1 MEFAST
7 IVERVTNFV
16 LDLSVRHVAYIIRY
30 GRNIDDLNGSV
41 KDLGLQKERV
51 DHQRDEAEKNLK
63 QIEGTVKDWFQ
74 KVDEFETRM
83 EGFGND
89 EGHRKTGLSLSNGLF
104 LYLRNRH
111 RLSRQAKKMTEDVR
125 KLLDESS
132 KFNEVSYQQ
141 NVTSNDATM
150 SNVGYVEFC
159 CRKSIIEDIMVQLED
174 STVRMIGLHG
184 PGGVGKSTLIKAIA
198 NKARDRKLFNVVVI
212 VEITIK
218 PNPQKIQEEIAYV
231 LGLRL
236 EGEGETVRAD
246 CLRRRLRKE
255 KENTLLI
262 LDDLWDRLDL
272 NKLGIPLDD
281 DDDLSKM
288 SKLIKMTSND
298 KQDLPSKMS
307 SNDKQD
313 FLSNDNQ
320 DFLSKMT
327 SNDKQDLSRKKVK
340 KEKSLGDYKGCKILL
355 TSRKKEVLCD
365 HIKDDESIFCVQAL
379 DDKDALA
386 LFQKEAG
393 IPIEMSNPKQEIVKT
408 YCAGIPMAI
417 VTVGRALRN
426 KSELVW
432 EATLEKLKKQEL
444 VGVHKSMEISVKMS
458 YDHLENEELKSIFL
472 LCAQMGHKP
481 LIMDLVKYCFGLGIL
496 EGVYSLRDARERICT
511 SIQMLKDSS
520 LMFDGSSSNHF
531 NMHDMVRDAALSI
544 AYKEQNVF
552 TLRNG
557 KLDDWLELERC
568 TSISI
573 CNSDIIDELP
583 SGINCS
589 QLKFFQIDTD
599 DPSLKIPNSFFERKK
614 KLRVLILTGFHLSTL
629 PSSIKGLSNLRM
641 LCLEQCTLDGNLS
654 IIGKLKKLRILSF
667 SGSQIENLPIDLG
680 CLDKLQLLDIS
691 NCSIV
696 EMIPRNLISR
706 LTCLEELYI
715 RKSLIKTLVKE
726 TNQSQISF
734 LSELKHL
741 HQLKVVDLCIP
752 CATVLPKDLFFDK
765 LNDYKIVIGEF
776 KVLLVGDF
784 RMPNKYE
791 EFRSL
796 ALQLKDGTDN
806 IHSQKGIK
814 LLFRKVENLLLGE
827 LNGVQNGVDNVI
839 YELNLDG
846 FPDLKHLSITN
857 NTRIKYINS
866 MDLSHPREVFP
877 NLKSLCL
884 YKLKN
889 IEMICC
895 SPVTGASFTKLRT
908 IKVEKCDQLKNLFSS
923 SMVKFLVSLETIDV
937 STCDCL
943 KEIVEIL
950 VISEKVEF
958 LKLQSLTLQ
967 SLPLFAS
974 FYIEGLSVPQTTEAQ
989 ITNNDHIEITIAE
1002 DTNPPLFGEQV
1013 EIPNLESLNLSSI
1026 HIHKIW
1032 SKEPLSRFCFQN
1044 LIKLVVND
1052 CDNLRYLC
1060 SLSVANNLKNLKGL
1074 FISECPLMEKIFEIE
1089 GNTIEKVCIFPKLEE
1104 IHISEMKMLTN
1115 IWQIEVS
1122 VDSFSSL
1129 VSVHIE
1135 DCEKLDKIF
1144 PSHMEGWFESLDNLK
1159 VVDCK
1164 SVEVIFEINDSYQV
1178 DESGGIDTNLQLILI
1193 NDLPNLKH
1201 VWSRDPRGILNF
1213 KKLRSIEVS
1222 YCNKLRNVLPASV
1235 AKDVRKLESISVQS
1249 CMGMMEIVAYKDGL
1263 EANNEPLEFPE
1274 LLYVELCWLSNIRH
1288 FCKGRYT
1295 IVCPKLKKLAVNN
1308 CGKLKT
1314 FPTETRETISEEEN
1328 PFFSAEEVIPN
1339 LECIQIDFDEAQK
1352 WLLSNIVKY
1361 HMQHLKELSLRSVK
1375 SGELLC
1381 RFLHRMPNLE
1391 KLQLFNSEHYL
1402 LKDSSVPCLGIV
1414 LQLKELVLSDSKIK
1428 DLGFERDPVLQRLEV
1443 LSLKWCQKLII
1454 LAPPSVSLTCMTYLE
1469 IEYCRGLQNLMAYST
1484 AKSLVQLKTMKVSG
1498 CNVKEIVTN
1507 EGNEDKI
1514 EIVFS
1519 KLVTIELAWLP
1530 YLTSFCGFKKCE
1542 FKFPSLEILIVRGCN
1557 MMETFTM
1564 GHTKAPKLQNIFAYE
1579 GEVEAKWQW
1588 EGDLNTTIQKDFQ
1601 DKLLKSA
1608 QSGSY
1613 LHLRDS
1619 SLQKIW
1625 LGSRPIPNL
1634 CFSNL
1639 DYLVVNGCQFLS
1651 EAILPFNLL
1660 PFFTKLQTLTVQNC
1674 SYVKTIFD
1682 VKCIAQDKKITTTRP
1697 TPSPLIFPL
1706 KRMTLSDLPNLE
1718 NVWNEDPRR
1727 ILRME
1732 LLEDVNVEKCESLTS
1747 VFPVSVTK
1755 DLGKLEKLVVKN
1767 CEGLMA
1773 IVAENNADPR
1783 GTFPFV
1789 KSLTLWDLPKFKYG
1803 GICCIHDAKITF
1815 ELTPNLQD
1823 LTIGENELKM
1833 IWRGEFHG
1841 NHIYNLKCLT
1851 LCFPIKS
1858 NVFPNGFLQQVPNI
1872 EELGVRNGSFKEI
1885 FCIHSPNNVDDIG
1898 HSSKLKVLRLW
1909 SLRNLVSIWSQ
1920 NSWIEPF
1927 LGNLETLE
1935 VRSCFSLLNLVPCT
1949 MSFSNLTILKVFN
1962 CKGLLYLFTSSTA
1975 KSLTQLKRMEIQYCE
1990 SIQDIVS
1997 MEGDKSHEDQIIFQQ
2012 LNCLKLERLPA
2023 LTSFYGGSL
2032 SFPSLEELSVIY
2044 CDKMETLCSG
2054 VVKADKLLQVKLN
2067 YSDAIPLENDLNFT
2081 LQEAFLKKIP
2091 EVAQSVSNLTLKD
2104 SPLQKI
2110 WQRSLPIPDLCF
2122 INLGSLIVDGC
2133 QFLSDVLPFD
2143 LLPFLINLEILEVR
2157 NCDSVKTIFDVKC
2170 TTHDR
2175 KMTITGPTH
2184 FLLILPLKKLTLSE
2198 LPNLENVWN
2207 EDPHGTLKMQHLQ
2220 QVYIDN
2226 CKCLTSVFPASVA
2239 KDLGKLEDLVMQH
2252 CDDLIK
2258 IVTEDIPYSR
2268 GTNLEPTFYCMTS
2281 LTLCDLPKFEYL
2293 DCINKLTPNLQ
2304 HLTLDEKEMKMIW
2317 HREFHGNNLFNLK
2330 VLTMSFHI
2338 GSIVFPC
2345 GFLQH
2350 VPNMENLVVC
2360 FGSFKEIFCL
2370 QSPNVD
2376 DAGLLSQLKVLILES
2391 LPELISIGLE
2401 NTWVVPVL
2409 GNLESLDVSSC
2420 SCLTN
2425 LAPSPICFSN
2435 LMSLFVFECH
2445 GLENLFT
2452 SSTAKSLARL
2462 KIMEIKS
2469 CESIKEVVSKE
2480 EDESHEDEIIFWQL
2494 LYLNIESLPNL
2505 INFYK
2510 GSLSFPSLVL
2520 LSIFECHNMKTLCL
2534 GTINADKLLGVKFEK
2549 NADVVSLEIDL
2560 NYTTRKAFLAM

>member
-272 NKLGIPLDD
+272 NKL
-281 DDDLSKM
+281 
-288 SKLIKMTSND
+288 
-298 KQDLPSKMS
+298 
-307 SNDKQD
+307 
-313 FLSNDNQ
+313 
-320 DFLSKMT
+320 
-327 SNDKQDLSRKKVK
+327 
-340 KEKSLGDYKGCKILL
+340 EKSLGDYKGCKILL

-520 LMFDGSSSNHF
+520 L
-531 NMHDMVRDAALSI
+531 I
-544 AYKEQNVF
+544 
-552 TLRNG
+552 
-557 KLDDWLELERC
+557 
-568 TSISI
+568 
-573 CNSDIIDELP
+573 
-583 SGINCS
+583 GINCS

-1002 DTNPPLFGEQV
+1002 V

-1089 GNTIEKVCIFPKLEE
+1089 GNTIEKNFCSRLILLNMVLNHCFVCIFPKLEE

-1159 VVDCK
+1159 VVDC
-1164 SVEVIFEINDSYQV
+1164 N
-1178 DESGGIDTNLQLILI
+1178 
-1193 NDLPNLKH
+1193 
-1201 VWSRDPRGILNF
+1201 
-1213 KKLRSIEVS
+1213 
-1222 YCNKLRNVLPASV
+1222 
-1235 AKDVRKLESISVQS
+1235 

-1295 IVCPKLKKLAVNN
+1295 I
-1308 CGKLKT
+1308 
-1314 FPTETRETISEEEN
+1314 
-1328 PFFSAEEVIPN
+1328 VIPN

-1803 GICCIHDAKITF
+1803 VQNCSYVKTIFDVKCIAQDKKITTTRPTPSPLIF
-1815 ELTPNLQD
+1815 PLKRMTLSDLPNLENVWNED
-1823 LTIGENELKM
+1823 PRRILRMELLEDVNVEKCESLT
-1833 IWRGEFHG
+1833 
-1841 NHIYNLKCLT
+1841 
-1851 LCFPIKS
+1851 S
-1858 NVFPNGFLQQVPNI
+1858 VFPVSVTKD
-1872 EELGVRNGSFKEI
+1872 LGKLEKLVVKNCEGLMAIVAE
-1885 FCIHSPNNVDDIG
+1885 NNADPRG
-1898 HSSKLKVLRLW
+1898 TF
-1909 SLRNLVSIWSQ
+1909 
-1920 NSWIEPF
+1920 PF
-1927 LGNLETLE
+1927 
-1935 VRSCFSLLNLVPCT
+1935 V
-1949 MSFSNLTILKVFN
+1949 
-1962 CKGLLYLFTSSTA
+1962 
-1975 KSLTQLKRMEIQYCE
+1975 KSLTLW
-1990 SIQDIVS
+1990 D
-1997 MEGDKSHEDQIIFQQ
+1997 
-2012 LNCLKLERLPA
+2012 LPK
-2023 LTSFYGGSL
+2023 FKYG
-2032 SFPSLEELSVIY
+2032 
-2044 CDKMETLCSG
+2044 
-2054 VVKADKLLQVKLN
+2054 
-2067 YSDAIPLENDLNFT
+2067 
-2081 LQEAFLKKIP
+2081 

-2293 DCINKLTPNLQ
+2293 DCINKVSLLNNFVLIT
-2304 HLTLDEKEMKMIW
+2304 I
-2317 HREFHGNNLFNLK
+2317 EFHGNNLFNLK

-2560 NYTTRKAFLAM
+2560 NYTTRKAFLAMVCVHSFHLFFFFLFLLLVLLLCTYQLVNLF